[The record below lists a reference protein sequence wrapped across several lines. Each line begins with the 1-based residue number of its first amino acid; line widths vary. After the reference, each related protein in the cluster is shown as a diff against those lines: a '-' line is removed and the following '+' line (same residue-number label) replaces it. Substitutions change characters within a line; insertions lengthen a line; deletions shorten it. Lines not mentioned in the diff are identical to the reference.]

1 MGIVSTFDIDRP
13 FVARQAF
20 TFAGRAF
27 APGDSFPWREVGTER
42 DVRTLWRAMR
52 VVNGAPATDALG
64 GFEVLARIGAAFA
77 VPPPPPPAPPPAK
90 AKPKRA
96 SAEA

>member
-1 MGIVSTFDIDRP
+1 MGIVHTFDIDRP

-27 APGDSFPWREVGTER
+27 APGDSFPWRELGAER

-52 VVNGAPATDALG
+52 VTNGDPVAPAPDALG

-77 VPPPPPPAPPPAK
+77 GSPPAAHKPAK
-90 AKPKRA
+90 RPRA
-96 SAEA
+96 GA

>member
-20 TFAGRAF
+20 TFAGHAF

-52 VVNGAPATDALG
+52 VVNGAPVTDALG

-77 VPPPPPPAPPPAK
+77 GSPPLASPKP
-90 AKPKRA
+90 PKRHRA
-96 SAEA
+96 GA